1 MNDAGRPQRGVF
13 AAARRRP
20 TPWQRTWAVGSRIV
34 RRIGVA
40 VVAFDRYAWELVG
53 TLAAVALGLG
63 AWGFHLHHAAV
74 GQRSTWSDAIYLSLQ
89 LFTMN
94 SGAVG
99 GSVEWQLEVARFLAP
114 LATAGAAAR
123 ALAVFFYERFQGG
136 VLRLFGHD
144 HIIICGVGR
153 KGAALVEELRR
164 RDHWVVVI
172 ESDPTLHGLERC
184 RALGAT
190 VLIGSAS
197 DPWVLRRACVWRA
210 RALVAVTGTDGA
222 NIETAVCAH
231 TLNAGRTDG
240 RLRCVVH
247 LVDRELRDMLA
258 RTEMAS
264 RRDDPFELVLFNIY
278 EMCARV
284 MMDDL
289 AAARGG
295 DAFGARPEHLVI
307 VGFGE
312 FGQSLVRE
320 AAARWRARGPID
332 SRFRVT
338 IVDAA
343 PEAIARPQAAAHLR
357 ALDRCTVDIHHLEV
371 HQPEFAE
378 GLFLAAAENAPVTA
392 AFVSLGDDALGMYA
406 ALRLQ
411 EVLRG
416 HDVPIFVRV
425 SERTGLA
432 AALRD
437 GGQLEPGFVDGIRPV
452 GVLELTCRADLV
464 LGEMVEAG

>member
-1 MNDAGRPQRGVF
+1 MNDAGRAPRDVL
-13 AAARRRP
+13 AAARLHQ
-20 TPWQRTWAVGSRIV
+20 TPWQRTWAVGSRVV
-34 RRIGVA
+34 RRLGLA
-40 VVAFDRYAWELVG
+40 VVAFNRYAWAIVG
-53 TLAAVALGLG
+53 TLAVMAIVLG

-74 GQRSTWSDAIYLSLQ
+74 GQRSTWSDALYMSLQ

-94 SGAVG
+94 SGAVAG
-99 GSVEWQLEVARFLAP
+99 GVEWQLEVARFLAP
-114 LATAGAAAR
+114 LVTVFAAAR
-123 ALAVFFYERFQGG
+123 ALAVFFYEHFQGG
-136 VLRLFGHD
+136 VLRLLGHD
-144 HIIICGVGR
+144 HIIVCGVGR

-164 RDHWVVVI
+164 HDHWVVVI

-197 DPWVLRRACVWRA
+197 DPWMLRRACVWRA

-222 NIETAVCAH
+222 NVETAVNAH
-231 TLNAGRTDG
+231 ALNAGRTHG
-240 RLRCVVH
+240 KLRCVVH

-264 RRDDPFELVLFNIY
+264 RRDDPFELVLFNVY

-284 MMDDL
+284 MLDEL
-289 AAARGG
+289 AVARGG
-295 DAFGARPEHLVI
+295 TAFGDQAEHLVV

-320 AAARWRARGPID
+320 AAGRWRARGPTD
-332 SRFRVT
+332 QSFRVT

-343 PEAIARPQAAAHLR
+343 PDAMARPQAAAQLR
-357 ALDRCTVDIHHLEV
+357 ALDCCTVAVRHLEV

-378 GLFLAAAENAPVTA
+378 GHFLAASAEAPVTA

-411 EVLRG
+411 QVLRG
-416 HDVPIFVRV
+416 QAAPIFVRV
-425 SERTGLA
+425 SERAGLA
-432 AALRD
+432 AALR
-437 GGQLEPGFVDGIRPV
+437 GSQHESGFVEGVRPV